1 MSSSR
6 NFSPI
11 ISFFL
16 AAMLVSM
23 SCQFVTQSTSDGSK
37 DNPRGNST
45 PGQQTGITPGS
56 GMNHKLSLQGQIGGS
71 SYAVDVQGNFAYLGV
86 GPRIYV
92 LDTSNPTAPK
102 FMGQSG
108 VMPGVVRSVIA
119 SGNYVYV
126 ADGKGYLRV
135 IDVSDPTQPTEVA
148 SLVEHSYAQGLALD
162 GTTLYIAD
170 NPFGLRVVDV
180 SDPLNPRKIGE
191 VKIPGAASSVDID
204 GSRAFLAGSTDENNL
219 VVIDISNPAQP
230 VKTASIVIPEAEGS
244 VVYAVKVRDNYA
256 YVAVGSPGLI
266 VVDISDPAQ
275 PIKAGAFLT
284 IWADGLVIEGNSLYL
299 TDATEG
305 IYVLDISD
313 PKNPFRTGLL
323 SLKLFQQEVPGQR
336 NMVIQNGK
344 VFLANGNQGLL
355 VTDASLQPT
364 LTGRFDVPLPGADL
378 DVLVDNDIAYVIAD
392 LLGLYTIDVSN
403 PTQPSQLGFD
413 ISRISGI
420 SVLRTPRGIAL
431 NGQYAYIA
439 DINDGFS
446 VYDISDPSNLI
457 ELSRI
462 EKPQGMTDVAV
473 SGNYAYVSMQ
483 EHEKRETRGML
494 VYDVSNPSQPIQV
507 GFVNTDHSSMAVALQ
522 GNYAYLPE
530 FIELKET
537 GQPSDLFVFDIS
549 NPASPVEAGKADTTV
564 NAPNAMSI
572 EVDGKYAY
580 VGDIKQGLRIF
591 DISNPAAPAEVGS
604 LPTIMMIFDLVV
616 VGDKVFTASYYSV
629 SVVDVSNPAKPVLED
644 MYVSSGLSMGID
656 AIGNTIYV
664 TDFDG
669 GLVILKYEE

>member
-1 MSSSR
+1 
-6 NFSPI
+6 
-11 ISFFL
+11 
-16 AAMLVSM
+16 MLVSM

-37 DNPRGNST
+37 ENPTSNST
-45 PGQQTGITPGS
+45 PGQPTGTTPGS
-56 GMNHKLSLQGQIGGS
+56 STTKHKLSLQGQIGGS

-92 LDTSNPTAPK
+92 LDTSNPSAPK

-148 SLVEHSYAQGLALD
+148 SLVEYSYAQGLALD

-170 NPFGLRVVDV
+170 NAFGMRVVDV

-204 GSRAFLAGSTDENNL
+204 GSRAFLAGSFDENNL

-230 VKTASIVIPEAEGS
+230 VKTASIVVPEAEGW
-244 VVYAVKVRDNYA
+244 VYAVKVRDNYA

-275 PIKAGAFLT
+275 PIKAGAFHT
-284 IWADGLVIEGNSLYL
+284 IWADGLVIDGNTLYL
-299 TDATEG
+299 ADETEG
-305 IYVLDISD
+305 LYALDISD
-313 PKNPFRTGLL
+313 PKNPSQTGMLAL
-323 SLKLFQQEVPGQR
+323 SLYQQEVPGQR
-336 NMVIQNGK
+336 NMMIQNGK
-344 VFLANGNQGLL
+344 VFFANGNQGML
-355 VTDASLQPT
+355 VVDASLQPT
-364 LTGRFDVPLPGADL
+364 LTGRFDVPLPGADI
-378 DVLVDNDIAYVIAD
+378 DVLVDNNIAYVIAD
-392 LLGLYTIDVSN
+392 TLGLYTIDVSN

-413 ISRISGI
+413 IGRISGI

-457 ELSRI
+457 ELSRV
-462 EKPQGMTDVAV
+462 EEPQGMTDVAV
-473 SGNYAYVSMQ
+473 SGNFAYVSMH
-483 EHEKRETRGML
+483 EHETREKRGML
-494 VYDVSNPSQPIQV
+494 VYDVSNPSQPNQV
-507 GFVNTDHSSMAVALQ
+507 GFVNIDHNSWAVAVQ
-522 GNYAYLPE
+522 GNNAYIPE
-530 FIELKET
+530 LIELVET
-537 GQPSDLFVFDIS
+537 GQSSNLLIFDIS
-549 NPASPVEAGKADTTV
+549 NPTNPVETGKADTAI
-564 NAPNAMSI
+564 NAPGAMCI
-572 EVDGKYAY
+572 EVEGNYAY
-580 VGDIKQGLRIF
+580 IGDLTQGLRIF
-591 DISNPAAPAEVGS
+591 DISNPAMPVEIGS
-604 LPTIMMIFDLVV
+604 LPDIVMVFDLAV
-616 VGDKVFTASYYSV
+616 VGDKVFTASYAYV

-644 MYVSSGLSMGID
+644 MYTSSGLSMGID
-656 AIGNTIYV
+656 AVGNTIYIA
-664 TDFDG
+664 DFDG
-669 GLVILKYEE
+669 GLVILNYEK